1 MPEFYCGAVDTRNR
15 GVSPRSAG
23 RSLSYAAFAVIVVV
37 YLAIIQFGGRLIGN
51 WADESD
57 TLTTRGVFF
66 TMVIPLGIALVFT
79 YGVVAALGWWRPVLK
94 DDRPVSRWVWVVP
107 AILLVAILVGIDY
120 SALSEKGWLFVVVLL
135 VATQFVGWGEE
146 GMFRG
151 IGVTV
156 LRRHGLREGQ
166 VALWSSIIFG
176 VVHLSNVFGHG
187 GASAIPQAVVV
198 SLAGYFF
205 YLIRRVS
212 GSNALNSVMHG
223 LFDFALL
230 SGAGILL
237 DQAFHPGT
245 LAPILAYPVI
255 AILLLVKRRD
265 VERSGHAGAAPAAVQ
280 S

>member
-1 MPEFYCGAVDTRNR
+1 MSTTREQAC
-15 GVSPRSAG
+15 RSSTVAPWTHAIA
-23 RSLSYAAFAVIVVV
+23 RS
-37 YLAIIQFGGRLIGN
+37 RLI
-51 WADESD
+51 
-57 TLTTRGVFF
+57 LTTREVFF

-94 DDRPVSRWVWVVP
+94 DDRPVSRWVWAVP

-230 SGAGILL
+230 SGAAILL
-237 DQAFHPGT
+237 DQAFYPGT

>member
-1 MPEFYCGAVDTRNR
+1 MDTRNR
-15 GVSPRSAG
+15 EASPRSAG

-94 DDRPVSRWVWVVP
+94 DDRPVSRWVWSVP

-166 VALWSSIIFG
+166 VALWSSIVFG
-176 VVHLSNVFGHG
+176 AVHLSNVFGHG

-230 SGAGILL
+230 SGAAILL
-237 DQAFHPGT
+237 DQPLYLGT